1 VVLLCQRLLHPII
14 LAHVQGKIP
23 LELHG
28 TLLRNGPGNY
38 EYGEHAR
45 RHPFD
50 GDGLVCSFAFR
61 DGQVIARHKFVRTE
75 ALVRE
80 LTEGVL

>member
-1 VVLLCQRLLHPII
+1 M
-14 LAHVQGKIP
+14 QGKIP

-38 EYGEHAR
+38 EYGKDAR

-61 DGQVIARHKFVRTE
+61 DGQVTARHKFVRTE